1 MAFID
6 DCLADERDER
16 DGRIREALYENFLEG
31 KTDAAFGR
39 MPEYND
45 ELYLEGYIAGIKE
58 LPVDSETKKIQHYS
72 PRQQFAFGWVDGDP
86 EYRDQFGEF

>member
-16 DGRIREALYENFLEG
+16 DQRIKEVLYEQFLEG
-31 KTDAAFGR
+31 KADAAFGR

-45 ELYLEGYIAGIKE
+45 ETYLEGYVARIKE
-58 LPVDSETKKIQHYS
+58 LPVDPKTKKIQHYS
-72 PRQQFAFGWVDGDP
+72 PCEQFAWGWMDGDP
-86 EYRDQFGEF
+86 EYRNQIGEF

>member
-6 DCLADERDER
+6 DCLAEERDERDER
-16 DGRIREALYENFLEG
+16 IKEDLYEHFLEG

-45 ELYLEGYIAGIKE
+45 ETYLEGYIAEIKE
-58 LPVDSETKKIQHYS
+58 LPVDPETKKIQHYS
-72 PRQQFAFGWVDGDP
+72 PHNHFAFGSIDGDP
-86 EYRDQFGEF
+86 EYRDQFDGF